1 MASKPKTKFDNW
13 LLTQYEIKEPVEVIT
28 HSGPEHRRLYRRDF
42 DKVITSC
49 EFADELKNV
58 EPKQIVS
65 KGHSNS
71 TIANDQQIT
80 EHQTTLQNQQ
90 VKRNNIWAYGV
101 HRNHGCNSFEKSLFL
116 QPWFSSRLR
125 SAKSTNMHTTSAWPG
140 CIIHV
145 AQNKT
150 VSDLT

>member
-13 LLTQYEIKEPVEVIT
+13 LLTQYEINEPVEVIK

-65 KGHSNS
+65 KGHSKS

-101 HRNHGCNSFEKSLFL
+101 HRNHGFYYFEKSLFDSNL
-116 QPWFSSRLR
+116 IQFPFLKRQTHQHAHHKCLARLHYPR
-125 SAKSTNMHTTSAWPG
+125 GTK
-140 CIIHV
+140 
-145 AQNKT
+145 
-150 VSDLT
+150 